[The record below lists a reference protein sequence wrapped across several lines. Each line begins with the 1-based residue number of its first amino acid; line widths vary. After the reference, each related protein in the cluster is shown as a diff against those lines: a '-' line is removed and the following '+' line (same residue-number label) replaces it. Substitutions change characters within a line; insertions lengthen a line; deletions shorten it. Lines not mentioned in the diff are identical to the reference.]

1 MKKIHTLFLII
12 MIGFMPSMIFSQN
25 YFSFKNGKFKIA
37 QFTDMHWMPNSAKCA
52 TTQATI
58 EEVLKKENPD
68 LAILTGDIITG
79 EPALEGWKSV
89 ISIFETAKMP
99 FTVLMGN
106 HDPEHLNKDIM
117 YNLLLKSPYYVG
129 EKGPKDIMG
138 VGNNIIPIYSSKD
151 QNKVE
156 ALLYCFDSNDYPPVK
171 DFGHYDWIHFDQIEW
186 YRKQSA
192 QLTQNNQGSPVPAL
206 AFFHIPL
213 IEYENVVDRAS
224 TIGNNL
230 ESAISSPRINS
241 GLFGSFIDMKDVM
254 GVFVGHDHNNDYIG
268 MEYGIALAY
277 GRVTG
282 SDAYGSLER
291 GGRIIELFEGNPQFD
306 TWITTPSGSE
316 TVFYYP
322 SALNSNDEET
332 MKYFPAKKVAPTK
345 NGVSYTYY
353 EGKFKLTEQVTSGEK
368 VKEGEMVNFSIEE
381 APIEDH
387 FGYDFRTLIKIP
399 KKGVYRFYTFSD
411 DGSKLYVDGQE
422 VVDNDGGHS
431 ARRREGKIAL
441 DAGYHE
447 LRVIYFEDYMGQE
460 LEVGFSSRE
469 IMETIIPDNLLY
481 IP

>member
-1 MKKIHTLFLII
+1 MRKIFTLLII
-12 MIGFMPSMIFSQN
+12 MIGVIPSMIFAQN
-25 YFSFKNGKFKIA
+25 PLSFKDGKFKIV
-37 QFTDMHWMPNSAKCA
+37 QFTDMHWTPNSEKCDV
-52 TTQATI
+52 TQGTI
-58 EEVLKKENPD
+58 QAVLKKENPD

-79 EPALEGWKSV
+79 EPALQGWKSV
-89 ISIFETAKMP
+89 IDIFENAKTL
-99 FTVLMGN
+99 FTVIMGN
-106 HDPEHLNKDIM
+106 HDPEHLNKDVIFD
-117 YNLLLKSPYYVG
+117 LLLKSPYYVG
-129 EKGPKDIMG
+129 EKGPIDIMG
-138 VGNNIIPIYSSKD
+138 VGNNTIPIYNSEN

-156 ALLYCFDSNDYPPVK
+156 AVLYCFDSNDYPHVK
-171 DFGHYDWIHFDQIEW
+171 DYGHYDWVHFNQIEW
-186 YRKQSA
+186 YRNQSA
-192 QLTQNNQGSPVPAL
+192 LFTQNNQGKAVPAL
-206 AFFHIPL
+206 AFLHIPL
-213 IEYENVVDRAS
+213 IEYKNVIDRAS

-254 GVFVGHDHNNDYIG
+254 GVFAGHDHNNDYIG

-282 SDAYGSLER
+282 ADAYGSLER
-291 GGRIIELFEGNPQFD
+291 GGRVIELYEGKPQFD
-306 TWITTPSGSE
+306 TWISTPTVSE
-316 TVFYYP
+316 PVFYYP

-332 MKYFPAKKVAPTK
+332 MTYLPAKNVSPTK
-345 NGVSYTYY
+345 HGVSYTYY

-368 VKEGEMVNFSIEE
+368 VKEGEMVNFSIKE

-411 DGSKLYVDGQE
+411 DGSRLYVDGQE
-422 VVDNDGGHS
+422 VVDNDGGHN

-460 LEVGFSSRE
+460 LEVGFSSRD
-469 IMETIIPDNLLY
+469 IMETVIPDNLLY